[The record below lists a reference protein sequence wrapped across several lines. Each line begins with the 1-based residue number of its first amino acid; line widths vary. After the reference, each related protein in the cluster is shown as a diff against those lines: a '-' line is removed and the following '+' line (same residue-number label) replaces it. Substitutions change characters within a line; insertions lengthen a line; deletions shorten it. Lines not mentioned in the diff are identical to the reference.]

1 MKVNKDYKKFYE
13 LENNKYYLLKFDNEL
28 HLATESVLT
37 LSNSKY
43 FKKEITQ
50 GFKLLE
56 LTPPLLFLFQE
67 LINCEVD
74 KVDEEFKDMT
84 TYKKV
89 DNLKLRKTIEE
100 SYKSITDGVIG
111 QIREEFDNW
120 LGKFA
125 LENPNVTDE
134 DFLKIEET
142 NRKRIE
148 EQIRTIKSNSPV
160 NFIDF
165 KYKPGDNLIIKKFL
179 NENMEFLYAQRIGS
193 NYKITYL
200 YDLDIFGTITIYKI
214 HTVKNV
220 VKTIETFIYDRNIIQ
235 EMLAYIVNHN
245 M

>member
-1 MKVNKDYKKFYE
+1 MKINKDYKKFYE

-28 HLATESVLT
+28 HIATENVLR
-37 LSNSKY
+37 LGGKY
-43 FKKEITQ
+43 IKKELTQ
-50 GFKLLE
+50 SFKLLE

-67 LINCEVD
+67 LINCDVD

-84 TYKKV
+84 TYKKI
-89 DNLKLRKTIEE
+89 DNLKLRKNIEKN
-100 SYKSITDGVIG
+100 YMDITNGVID
-111 QIREEFDNW
+111 QIRSEFEDW
-120 LGKFA
+120 LGEFA
-125 LENPNVTDE
+125 LNNPNVSDE
-134 DFLKIEET
+134 EFAKIEEI
-142 NRKRIE
+142 NRARIE
-148 EQIRTIKSNSPV
+148 NEIETIKDQSPI
-160 NFIDF
+160 NFLDF

-179 NENMEFLYAQRIGS
+179 NENFEYLYTQRIGS

-220 VKTIETFIYDRNIIQ
+220 VKTIETFIYNREIIQ